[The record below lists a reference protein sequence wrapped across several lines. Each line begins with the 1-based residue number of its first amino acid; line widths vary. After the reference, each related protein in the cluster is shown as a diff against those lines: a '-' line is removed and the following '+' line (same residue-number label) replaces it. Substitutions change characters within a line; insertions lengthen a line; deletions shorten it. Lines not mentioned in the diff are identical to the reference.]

1 VAAGVRHGERAAYDR
16 SATEAGLLFERYSD
30 RILAYCLHALRDR
43 GEAEDAVQ
51 TTFLHA
57 HRALQ
62 RGVSPEHEFAWL
74 HTIAKNVCRTQ
85 KRTAAR
91 RAVVTGVDLDALPG
105 RADAVDGERALL
117 LGLGDAL
124 AAMSEGQRRALLL
137 REWQGLSSGE
147 VASQLGMSAPA
158 TYALLTRARRSLV
171 RALTTVRDRPVLGLN
186 LGPLVLRFKALV
198 GGGVAKAVT
207 TTAIVTA
214 MAVGGV
220 TSERALVERPDD
232 AGTFQESAF
241 RAETASTTATPV
253 RTVRTVGPAVP
264 ATRRAAPASPRA
276 RARRGGD
283 ATPTTVGEADV
294 GDPPTTVSPR
304 TEPGLPTETTGAGGT
319 PSAVDGAL
327 EPVLDDV
334 GAQLP
339 LPELDLGVVS
349 EIAPGEL
356 LPDVDEPPVT
366 EPVPRLP
373 PVPPV
378 LPPLP

>member
-1 VAAGVRHGERAAYDR
+1 MAAGVRHSESAAYDR

-51 TTFLHA
+51 TTFLQA
-57 HRALQ
+57 HRALK

-105 RADAVDGERALL
+105 RGDAADGERALL

-124 AAMSEGQRRALLL
+124 AAMPEGQRRALLL
-137 REWQGLSSGE
+137 REWQGLSSRE

-158 TYALLTRARRSLV
+158 TYALLTRARRSFE
-171 RALTTVRDRPVLGLN
+171 RALTTVRRGPVLGLN
-186 LGPLVLRFKALV
+186 LGPLLLRFKALV
-198 GGGVAKAVT
+198 GGGAAKAAT
-207 TTAIVTA
+207 TTAVVTA
-214 MAVGGV
+214 VAVGGV
-220 TSERALVERPDD
+220 MSERALVARPGG
-232 AGTFQESAF
+232 ASPFQESSF
-241 RAETASTTATPV
+241 RAETTSTAATRVRSV
-253 RTVRTVGPAVP
+253 RTVEPTVPT
-264 ATRRAAPASPRA
+264 TRRAAPTSA
-276 RARRGGD
+276 RDRVHSGE
-283 ATPTTVGEADV
+283 ATPATVGEPDV

-304 TEPGLPTETTGAGGT
+304 AEPGVPTETTGAGGT
-319 PSAVDGAL
+319 PTAVDGAL

-334 GAQLP
+334 GAQFP
-339 LPELDLGVVS
+339 LPGVDLGVVS

-366 EPVPRLP
+366 ELVPQP
-373 PVPPV
+373 PQPPPV